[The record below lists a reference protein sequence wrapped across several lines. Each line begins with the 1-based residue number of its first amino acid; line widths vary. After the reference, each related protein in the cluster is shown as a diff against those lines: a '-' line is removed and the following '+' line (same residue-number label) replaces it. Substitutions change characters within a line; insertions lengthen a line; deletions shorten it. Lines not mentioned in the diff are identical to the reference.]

1 MFSINGAGHAKSFL
15 SLSVTL
21 VTVEKCDQCERER
34 ASFAR
39 PAEKTASGR
48 GREGAGVRSIRV
60 SGSDEAAASAMVFA
74 DASHLCFDRLLN
86 LNHNTGL
93 APYLIC
99 YCKTCAG

>member
-1 MFSINGAGHAKSFL
+1 
-15 SLSVTL
+15 
-21 VTVEKCDQCERER
+21 
-34 ASFAR
+34 
-39 PAEKTASGR
+39 
-48 GREGAGVRSIRV
+48 
-60 SGSDEAAASAMVFA
+60 MVFA